1 MTPPSLWK
9 SLWEED
15 ETRRFYLSAI
25 LTNPLEDLHSINT
38 HGHILTGT
46 KRVWKNVPGISFLKR
61 LPPDMY
67 RFMRTAWTNGIKSAV
82 AVSLLKHYKCC
93 MWKPSHEVPC
103 ARRLLVVESS
113 ASIVY
118 AMLDGTH
125 LRQPETKRS
134 EDKDGV
140 HHILIECPPK
150 TNGNW
155 KPPIVNVEAF

>member
-1 MTPPSLWK
+1 MTPPSLWT
-9 SLWEED
+9 SLREED
-15 ETRRFYLSAI
+15 ETRCFYPGAI

-46 KRVWKNVPGISFLKR
+46 KRVWRNVPGISFLKR

-82 AVSLLKHYKCC
+82 AVSLLKHCKCC
-93 MWKPSHEVPC
+93 MWKRSHEVPC
-103 ARRLLVVESS
+103 ARLPLRVESS
-113 ASIVY
+113 TSIVY
-118 AMLDGTH
+118 SMLDGRH

-134 EDKDGV
+134 EDKDGE
-140 HHILIECPPK
+140 HHVLIEHPPK

-155 KPPIVNVEAF
+155 KPPIVSVEAF